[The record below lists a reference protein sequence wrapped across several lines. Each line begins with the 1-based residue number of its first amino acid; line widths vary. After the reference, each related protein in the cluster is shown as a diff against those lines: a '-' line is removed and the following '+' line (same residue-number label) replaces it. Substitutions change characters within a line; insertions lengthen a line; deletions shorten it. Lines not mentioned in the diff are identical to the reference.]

1 MNINVLVIF
10 SKNRLFGDNID
21 YFDLVK
27 TKSRKNRKSNYKKV
41 HYLGSFYA
49 SQTLEILD

>member
-27 TKSRKNRKSNYKKV
+27 TKNHKTGKENHKKL
-41 HYLGSFYA
+41 HYLGSFHT
-49 SQTLEILD
+49 SKSLEILD